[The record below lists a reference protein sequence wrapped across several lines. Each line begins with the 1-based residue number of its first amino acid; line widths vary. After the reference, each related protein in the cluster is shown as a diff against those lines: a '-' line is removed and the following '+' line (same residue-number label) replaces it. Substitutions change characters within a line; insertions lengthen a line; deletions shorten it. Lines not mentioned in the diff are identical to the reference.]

1 MSFTS
6 AGLLPKTNIVMA
18 RKQYKP
24 GQFYWIKGK
33 KYRIARVERHVQDPC
48 DKCDVS
54 SLCIP
59 SMMNWCADLMPT
71 HYYFKRVKQLKTLSK
86 WKKQKK

>member
-1 MSFTS
+1 MAKQCKSS
-6 AGLLPKTNIVMA
+6 QSIRVIIMA

-24 GQFYWIKGK
+24 GQFYWIKGC

-48 DKCDVS
+48 DFCALSDVCD
-54 SLCIP
+54 P

-71 HYYFKRVKQLKTLSK
+71 HYYFKKC
-86 WKKQKK
+86 